1 MRICAPQLGIAPGSN
16 LGGAVYDREV
26 LKGLAQVGA
35 TIDIPLPR
43 REAYAAMAGWQIYQ
57 TPSCWR
63 YTYEYNWLFLPTVL
77 KLWRQHKFDLLRIH
91 SPSLS
96 LLGRMGKTG
105 LRCPVVAHLH
115 HLEADQQ
122 IHRLLTRTAIH
133 GYDLVT
139 TDSAFCVQQLVATFG
154 LPREKV
160 LIVYP
165 GVDEKYQPTPAAGAA
180 LRQQLGLAGRLL
192 LLYLGALTP
201 RKNLRFLLQVLC
213 TVKEQ
218 APTVHLVLAGSGP
231 QEAELR
237 RYAQEL
243 GVAEQ
248 ITFTGYL
255 AEADKVVYYNLA
267 DLFVFPSLL
276 EGFGMAVAEAMACG
290 IPVVSSNAASLPEVV
305 GAAGVLAAPT
315 DQAYFAAQIVRLAQD
330 AALRQALGEQ
340 GRTHVRQHF
349 SWAAAA
355 RMTYE
360 AYQQV
365 ITHDSDKSGSWK
377 HS

>member
-43 REAYAAMAGWQIYQ
+43 GEAYAAMAGWQIYQ

-63 YTYEYNWLFLPTVL
+63 YTYEYNWLFLPAVL

-115 HLEADQQ
+115 HLEAEQQ

-139 TDSAFCVQQLVATFG
+139 TDSAFCVQQLMATFG
-154 LPREKV
+154 VPREKL

-165 GVDEKYQPTPAAGAA
+165 GVDEKYQPMAAAGAA
-180 LRQQLGLAGRLL
+180 LRQQLGLTDRLL
-192 LLYLGALTP
+192 LLYLGALIP
-201 RKNLRFLLQVLC
+201 RKNLRFLLDVLQVV
-213 TVKEQ
+213 TQQV
-218 APTVHLVLAGSGP
+218 PTVHLLLAGSGP

-243 GVAEQ
+243 GVHDRV
-248 ITFTGYL
+248 TFTGYL
-255 AEADKVVYYNLA
+255 AEADKVRYYNLA

-305 GAAGVLAAPT
+305 GTAGLLAEPT
-315 DQAYFAAQIVRLAQD
+315 DVGHFAAQIVRLAQNE
-330 AALRQALGEQ
+330 ALQRALGEQ
-340 GRTHVRQHF
+340 GRSHVRQHF
-349 SWAAAA
+349 SWQQAA
-355 RMTYE
+355 RTTYT
-360 AYQQV
+360 AYQQM
-365 ITHDSDKSGSWK
+365 TMQYSDKNGSWK

>member
-1 MRICAPQLGIAPGSN
+1 MRICAPQLGIAPDSN

-26 LKGLAQVGA
+26 LKGLAQMGA
-35 TIDIPLPR
+35 TVDIPLPAG
-43 REAYAAMAGWQIYQ
+43 ETYAPMAGWQIYR
-57 TPSCWR
+57 TARCWR
-63 YTYEYNWLFLPTVL
+63 YTYEYNWRFLPTVWQ
-77 KLWRQHKFDLLRIH
+77 LWRQHNFDLLRIH

-96 LLGRMGKTG
+96 LLGRVGKSG

-115 HLEADQQ
+115 HLETEQQ
-122 IHRLLTRTAIH
+122 IHRLLTRTAIY

-139 TDSAFCVQQLVATFG
+139 TDSEFCVQQLVTTFG
-154 LPREKV
+154 IPREKL

-180 LRQQLGLAGRLL
+180 LRQQLGLADRLL

-201 RKNLRFLLQVLC
+201 RKNLRFLLQVLQA
-213 TVKEQ
+213 VRAQ
-218 APTVHLVLAGSGP
+218 APAVHLVLAGSGP

-237 RYAQEL
+237 RSAQEL

-248 ITFTGYL
+248 VTFTGYL
-255 AEADKVVYYNLA
+255 AEADKVAYYNLA

-305 GAAGVLAAPT
+305 GGAGLLAAPT
-315 DQAYFAAQIVRLAQD
+315 DLEHFVAQIVRLAKDQ
-330 AALRQALGEQ
+330 ALRQALGEE

-355 RMTYE
+355 QMTYT
-360 AYQQV
+360 AYHQV
-365 ITHDSDKSGSWK
+365 ITHDLDKSGSWK